1 MVFYTTPL
9 IAGPLILLLFFLDLY
24 VFLIVARLVLGQ
36 FHAVEPTAAFMAIRT
51 VTDPIPDSLGRW
63 LARRR
68 RKPTPPWLPWLMVI
82 LAGLLARHIL
92 LLFVVTAL

>member
-24 VFLIVARLVLGQ
+24 VFLTVARLVLGQ
-36 FHAVEPTAAFMAIRT
+36 FHAVEPTAAFMAMRT

-63 LARRR
+63 LATKRS
-68 RKPTPPWLPWLMVI
+68 KPTPRWLPWLLVI
-82 LAGLLARHIL
+82 MASLLIRHVL
-92 LLFVVTAL
+92 LVFIVMAL